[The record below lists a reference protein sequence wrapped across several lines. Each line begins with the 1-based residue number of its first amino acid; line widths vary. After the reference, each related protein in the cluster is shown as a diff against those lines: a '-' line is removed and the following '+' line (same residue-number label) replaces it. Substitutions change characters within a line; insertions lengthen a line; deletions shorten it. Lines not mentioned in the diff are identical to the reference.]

1 MTRQKAMF
9 SYKKQEIKEF
19 TMKVP
24 AAKSLED
31 MVLQYVRKT
40 NGEIDLSRCSSELQ
54 TSNEEIERA
63 LESLGTKGKIKIEL
77 KSPE

>member
-1 MTRQKAMF
+1 VF

-19 TMKVP
+19 SIKLN
-24 AAKSLED
+24 KDSSLED

-54 TSNEEIERA
+54 ISNEEIERA
-63 LESLGTKGKIKIEL
+63 LESLGTKGRIKIEL

>member
-1 MTRQKAMF
+1 
-9 SYKKQEIKEF
+9 
-19 TMKVP
+19 
-24 AAKSLED
+24 

-40 NGEIDLSRCSSELQ
+40 NGEVDLSRCSNELQ
-54 TSNEEIERA
+54 TSNAEIERA